1 MASLLLS
8 ALLLAAPASPA
19 APPADTITAVPAP
32 LVVRKWYRPTH
43 ALLQTGGGLGM
54 VTGGLGYAFVNNR
67 IDADVLVGYV
77 PKRFAGSA
85 LGVASI
91 KLMYSPFR
99 LRVAEQV
106 QVLPFTIGGYYSY
119 THNTINSGASGQY
132 PADYYW
138 FSTDSRYGPFI
149 GGRFTYLAPPI
160 AATGTPRKLSFYY
173 ELGSNDLYIASYLT
187 NRDGGLGIGQL
198 LTLALGVK
206 ADF

>member
-8 ALLLAAPASPA
+8 ALLLAAPASLA
-19 APPADTITAVPAP
+19 APAADTIAEVPALLAP
-32 LVVRKWYRPTH
+32 RKWYRPTH

-54 VTGGLGYAFVNNR
+54 VTGGVGYTLFNNR
-67 IDADVLVGYV
+67 VDADVLVGYV
-77 PKRFAGSA
+77 PKRFAGSV
-85 LGVASI
+85 LSVASL

-99 LRVAEQV
+99 MRVAEQV
-106 QVLPFTIGGYYSY
+106 QVLPFTIGGFCSY
-119 THNTINSGASGQY
+119 THGTINSGVKGQY
-132 PADYYW
+132 PSDYYW
-138 FSTDSRYGPFI
+138 FSTDSRYGPFV
-149 GGRFTYLAPPI
+149 GGRLTYLAPPI

-187 NRDGGLGIGQL
+187 NLDGGLRISQL